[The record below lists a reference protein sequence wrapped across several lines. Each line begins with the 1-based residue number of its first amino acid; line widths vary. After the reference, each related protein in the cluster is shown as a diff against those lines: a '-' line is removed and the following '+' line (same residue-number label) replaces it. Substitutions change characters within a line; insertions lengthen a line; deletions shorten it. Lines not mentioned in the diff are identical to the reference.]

1 MRDEVKIFLILDPR
15 LKTDRVLIV
24 STPLAAG
31 GLVIFENFPLGGA
44 GKFFVCR
51 GGCPFRGGAPKS
63 RGRLKILINFVRM

>member
-31 GLVIFENFPLGGA
+31 GLVIFGNFPLGGA
-44 GKFFVCR
+44 GKFLVCR
-51 GGCPFRGGAPKS
+51 VGLPLQGG
-63 RGRLKILINFVRM
+63 LQN